1 MHPTH
6 HVHIST
12 GFMFVCLLFVV
23 AVIAIFAWL
32 SWSKRQVMLRNL
44 QIQQE
49 HEERMERIR
58 RSRDDQIA
66 HGVMEDVVRNK
77 RDHDAQIAHRIADN
91 ATQTPPVARVPAARP
106 MASSGYG
113 SVNAGPGPSAPVI
126 VNTGSSRGS
135 DSSFVE
141 GALLGGIAGSM
152 IGGRDHDTVIE
163 RDVSTTAPAP
173 DPFAG
178 SGSDAGSSGGGFDYS
193 SSGGDSGGFD
203 CGGGSDGG
211 GCDF

>member
-23 AVIAIFAWL
+23 TVIAIFAWL
-32 SWSKRQVMLRNL
+32 SWAKRQALLRNL

-58 RSRDDQIA
+58 RSRDNEIVQSVTADTNRVTPRAPGFGLVPSPSARPRQ
-66 HGVMEDVVRNK
+66 V
-77 RDHDAQIAHRIADN
+77 AQ
-91 ATQTPPVARVPAARP
+91 PVSRAPDWNGSTPAA
-106 MASSGYG
+106 
-113 SVNAGPGPSAPVI
+113 PVV
-126 VNTGSSRGS
+126 VNTGSGRSSGS
-135 DSSFVE
+135 DFVE

-152 IGGRDHDTVIE
+152 MGGRDHDTVIE
-163 RDVSTTAPAP
+163 RDVSAPAAAPAP

-178 SGSDAGSSGGGFDYS
+178 SGNDAGSSGGGFDYS
-193 SSGGDSGGFD
+193 SDGGDSGGGFD
-203 CGGGSDGG
+203 CGGSSGGSDGG

>member
-1 MHPTH
+1 MHPSH

-32 SWSKRQVMLRNL
+32 SWSKRQALLRNL

-49 HEERMERIR
+49 HEERMEWMR
-58 RSRDDQIA
+58 RNRDDEI
-66 HGVMEDVVRNK
+66 VRAVTVPAP
-77 RDHDAQIAHRIADN
+77 R
-91 ATQTPPVARVPAARP
+91 TPPADRVPVRAPVPTARP
-106 MASSGYG
+106 MATGRYG
-113 SVNAGPGPSAPVI
+113 SVNAGPSAPVI
-126 VNTGSSRGS
+126 VNTGPSRGS
-135 DSSFVE
+135 DNSFME

-163 RDVSTTAPAP
+163 REVSAPAPAP

-178 SGSDAGSSGGGFDYS
+178 SGSDTGSSGGGFDYS
-193 SSGGDSGGFD
+193 SGGGGDTGSGFD
-203 CGGGSDGG
+203 CGGGGGSDGG

>member
-32 SWSKRQVMLRNL
+32 SWSKRQALLRNL

-49 HEERMERIR
+49 HEERMEWMR
-58 RSRDDQIA
+58 RNRDDEI
-66 HGVMEDVVRNK
+66 VR
-77 RDHDAQIAHRIADN
+77 AVTVN
-91 ATQTPPVARVPAARP
+91 APRTPPADRVPERASVPTARP
-106 MASSGYG
+106 MAPGGYG
-113 SVNAGPGPSAPVI
+113 SVNAGPSPSAPII
-126 VNTGSSRGS
+126 VNTGASRGS
-135 DSSFVE
+135 DNGFME

-163 RDVSTTAPAP
+163 REVNTPAPAP

-193 SSGGDSGGFD
+193 SGAGGSGGDSGGFD

>member
-12 GFMFVCLLFVV
+12 GFMFVCLLFIV

-32 SWSKRQVMLRNL
+32 SWSKRQDSIRKAL
-44 QIQQE
+44 ITQE
-49 HEERMERIR
+49 HEERMARIQR
-58 RSRDDQIA
+58 
-66 HGVMEDVVRNK
+66 E
-77 RDHDAQIAHRIADN
+77 HDAQMVRRVMDKT
-91 ATQTPPVARVPAARP
+91 TQTPPVARNPVRTSVPPARP

-113 SVNAGPGPSAPVI
+113 SVNAGSSPSAPVI
-126 VNTGSSRGS
+126 VNTGASRGS
-135 DSSFVE
+135 DNGFME

-163 RDVSTTAPAP
+163 REVSAPAP
-173 DPFAG
+173 ASDPFAG

-193 SSGGDSGGFD
+193 SGGGGDSSGFD